1 MSFDYQEFVLTFS
14 FHYLIH
20 NADFTAFDLYFSPLD
35 TQTSIRILIHNAD
48 YIPCPSTSSSIYAFR
63 GKRFLFFF
71 LTNPA
76 AINTYLLEQ
85 WVLLSCIKKWDLPRL
100 CAKWNLEVSFQQR
113 GKVSVWFLKPLDR
126 IYLSE

>member
-1 MSFDYQEFVLTFS
+1 M
-14 FHYLIH
+14 H
-20 NADFTAFDLYFSPLD
+20 NDLYFSPLD

-63 GKRFLFFF
+63 GKRFLFF

-113 GKVSVWFLKPLDR
+113 GKVSV
-126 IYLSE
+126 